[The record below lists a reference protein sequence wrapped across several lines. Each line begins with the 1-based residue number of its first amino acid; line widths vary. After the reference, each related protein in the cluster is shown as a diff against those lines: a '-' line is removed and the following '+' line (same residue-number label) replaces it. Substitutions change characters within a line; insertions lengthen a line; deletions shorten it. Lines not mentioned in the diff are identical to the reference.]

1 MDTVLF
7 DLDGTLLPLRNE
19 SFIRAYFDAFLK
31 RFSYLNF
38 RPQVL
43 MKAVWSSTEAMMKN
57 EGERLNREVFWEAF
71 SSVLG
76 ADMRPYEGEFESF
89 YKNEFNSVR
98 SVVSPEP
105 LAKECVKELK
115 RRGYTVVLATN
126 PIFPA
131 VATIARIEWAG
142 LDKGDFALITT
153 YENSCFCKP
162 NPRYFTDVL
171 ERIGKTPRDCIMIGN
186 DAEEDG
192 AAAKLGI
199 PVYLLGE
206 CIIETEEHRADC
218 FERLSFEDLKNL
230 IHTLPILNRNGEIE
244 YEV

>member
-43 MKAVWSSTEAMMKN
+43 MKAVWSGTEAMMKN

-98 SVVSPEP
+98 SVASPAP
-105 LAKECVKELK
+105 LANECVKELR

-131 VATIARIEWAG
+131 VATEARVEWAG
-142 LDKGDFALITT
+142 LDKDDFALITT
-153 YENSCFCKP
+153 YENSRFCKP
-162 NPRYFTDVL
+162 NPSYFTDIL
-171 ERIGKTPRDCIMIGN
+171 ERIGKRPRDCIMIGN
-186 DAEEDG
+186 DTEEDG
-192 AAAKLGI
+192 AALKLGI
-199 PVYLLGE
+199 PVFLLGD
-206 CIIETEEHRADC
+206 CIIETEEHRAES
-218 FERLSFEDLKNL
+218 FERLSFKDLKNY
-230 IHTLPILNRNGEIE
+230 IDSLPILN
-244 YEV
+244 